1 MRFAYTILLTTLLSA
16 ASFGQVA
23 QVKPAEPTSDRVE
36 DVYLARDNGSG
47 KAGDVAETFTTA
59 DVPIYCV
66 VMLAIMEPTLV
77 KMNFVA
83 VKVPGV
89 KAESKVVS
97 AAYTTKQGQDRVFFS
112 GRPDGTWVAGTY
124 RIDIFVADKKER
136 SLIFQISGNTA
147 PAAASRFVPARPV
160 KRQD

>member
-1 MRFAYTILLTTLLSA
+1 MRFAYTILLTMLLSMALFGQA
-16 ASFGQVA
+16 ASDL
-23 QVKPAEPTSDRVE
+23 PAGPTSDKIE

-97 AAYTTKQGQDRVFFS
+97 AVYNTKQGQDRVYFS

-136 SLIFQISGNTA
+136 SLTFEISGNAA
-147 PAAASRFVPARPV
+147 PAAAAS
-160 KRQD
+160 